1 MYTINEV
8 LDTIIQGNALDM
20 LKNIPD
26 KSIDCVITSPPY
38 WKLRDYDVRDQIG
51 KEKTLQEYLTNL
63 LLITNELKRVMKNT
77 GTLFWVHGDSYND
90 KKSLD
95 MQNYRLAISMI
106 DEQGW
111 ILRNT
116 VVWHKTNAQP
126 SSVKD
131 RFNNLYEPVFF
142 FVKSPHYYFDLD
154 SVRTKW
160 KDISIN
166 RLKYPIPKF
175 GTGKNGSKFAKNMKD
190 GQHIIF
196 NGKDRIEVNDIHFK
210 QNKYLNSNVK
220 TASPGGRAVRTIM
233 SGKLTAEVKRKL
245 QDTGIY
251 LKTKLKESGYT
262 VKDIAELTGI
272 PETTISHYF
281 RTDLSGQA
289 IPDRN
294 TWQILQGLLDLDDYD
309 NFVEEKVV
317 SALPQLNPKGKNPG
331 DILNI
336 ATEHFHG
343 PHYAVYPTKL
353 VEFFLKAGCPKGG
366 IVLDPFMGAGTTGYV
381 AKKMGIHYIGIELN
395 PDYVRIAN
403 ERIARVP
410 DRLFW

>member
-142 FVKSPHYYFDLD
+142 FVKSPHYYL
-154 SVRTKW
+154 
-160 KDISIN
+160 I
-166 RLKYPIPKF
+166 
-175 GTGKNGSKFAKNMKD
+175 
-190 GQHIIF
+190 
-196 NGKDRIEVNDIHFK
+196 
-210 QNKYLNSNVK
+210 
-220 TASPGGRAVRTIM
+220 
-233 SGKLTAEVKRKL
+233 
-245 QDTGIY
+245 
-251 LKTKLKESGYT
+251 
-262 VKDIAELTGI
+262 
-272 PETTISHYF
+272 
-281 RTDLSGQA
+281 
-289 IPDRN
+289 
-294 TWQILQGLLDLDDYD
+294 
-309 NFVEEKVV
+309 
-317 SALPQLNPKGKNPG
+317 
-331 DILNI
+331 
-336 ATEHFHG
+336 
-343 PHYAVYPTKL
+343 
-353 VEFFLKAGCPKGG
+353 
-366 IVLDPFMGAGTTGYV
+366 
-381 AKKMGIHYIGIELN
+381 
-395 PDYVRIAN
+395 
-403 ERIARVP
+403 
-410 DRLFW
+410 